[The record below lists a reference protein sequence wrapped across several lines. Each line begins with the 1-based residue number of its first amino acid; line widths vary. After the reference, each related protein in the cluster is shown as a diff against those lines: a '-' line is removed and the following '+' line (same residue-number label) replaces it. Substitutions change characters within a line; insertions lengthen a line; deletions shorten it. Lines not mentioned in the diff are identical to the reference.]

1 MDMIIIL
8 AAITAF
14 VSLGL
19 LVSDVRLNEK
29 ETTNNEQSNYYRS

>member
-14 VSLGL
+14 ISLGL
-19 LVSDVRLNEK
+19 LVSDVRFEDK
-29 ETTNNEQSNYYRS
+29 GDD

>member
-19 LVSDVRLNEK
+19 LVSDVRFNDK
-29 ETTNNEQSNYYRS
+29 EGDDG

>member
-19 LVSDVRLNEK
+19 LVSDVRFKDK
-29 ETTNNEQSNYYRS
+29 EGDD

>member
-19 LVSDVRLNEK
+19 LVSDVRFDDKGENDNE
-29 ETTNNEQSNYYRS
+29 

>member
-8 AAITAF
+8 ATITAF

-19 LVSDVRLNEK
+19 LVSDVRFNDK
-29 ETTNNEQSNYYRS
+29 EGDDG

>member
-14 VSLGL
+14 ISLGL
-19 LVSDVRLNEK
+19 LVSDVRFDDK
-29 ETTNNEQSNYYRS
+29 EGD

>member
-14 VSLGL
+14 ISLGL
-19 LVSDVRLNEK
+19 LVLEDAIRLVNGGDL
-29 ETTNNEQSNYYRS
+29 T

>member
-14 VSLGL
+14 ISLGL
-19 LVSDVRLNEK
+19 MVSDVRFDDK
-29 ETTNNEQSNYYRS
+29 EGD

>member
-19 LVSDVRLNEK
+19 LVSDVRFNDK
-29 ETTNNEQSNYYRS
+29 DGDDR

>member
-8 AAITAF
+8 AAITSF

-19 LVSDVRLNEK
+19 LVSDVRFDDK
-29 ETTNNEQSNYYRS
+29 EGD

>member
-1 MDMIIIL
+1 MIIIL

-19 LVSDVRLNEK
+19 LISDVQFKDK
-29 ETTNNEQSNYYRS
+29 EGD

>member
-1 MDMIIIL
+1 MIIIL

-19 LVSDVRLNEK
+19 LVSDVRFKDK
-29 ETTNNEQSNYYRS
+29 EGDD

>member
-19 LVSDVRLNEK
+19 LVSDVRFDDK
-29 ETTNNEQSNYYRS
+29 EGD

>member
-14 VSLGL
+14 ISLGL
-19 LVSDVRLNEK
+19 LVSDVRFDDK
-29 ETTNNEQSNYYRS
+29 EGDD